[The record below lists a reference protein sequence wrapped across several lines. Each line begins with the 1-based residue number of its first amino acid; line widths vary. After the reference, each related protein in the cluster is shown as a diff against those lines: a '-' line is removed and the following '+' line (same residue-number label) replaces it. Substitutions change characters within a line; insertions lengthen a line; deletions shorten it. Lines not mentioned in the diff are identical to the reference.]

1 MDPADK
7 AALNAV
13 AARITALRSPTVTV
27 RGFAQK
33 TSFSKFDAKL
43 CRDRANAVAAYL
55 RAKAPG
61 VSIKVLPPVKAT
73 NKSATARRALI
84 TVTALTN

>member
-1 MDPADK
+1 LDAADK
-7 AALNAV
+7 VALNAV
-13 AARITALRSPTVTV
+13 AARIKALGSATVTV

-33 TSFSKFDAKL
+33 TTFSKLDAKL
-43 CRDRANAVAAYL
+43 SRDRANAVVAYL

-73 NKSATARRALI
+73 NTSAAARRALI
-84 TVTALTN
+84 TVTAPKG